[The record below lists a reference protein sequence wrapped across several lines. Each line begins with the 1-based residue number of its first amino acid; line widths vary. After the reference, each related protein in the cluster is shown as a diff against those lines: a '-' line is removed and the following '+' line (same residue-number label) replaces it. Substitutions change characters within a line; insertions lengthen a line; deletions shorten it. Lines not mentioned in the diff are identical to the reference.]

1 MPRQASERGEYNR
14 GIEVIRGVTFQERPA
29 TCARTIRIPA
39 ERGEILVTNSGQSQ
53 ELDPQLEVTVAD
65 VAANRNAIS
74 QLVDVRELD
83 EWHEGRIA
91 GGKLIPMSE
100 FATRVNEID
109 PTQPIIVYCRS
120 GGRSLMVAEA
130 LQNAGFD
137 ARSMA
142 GGILE
147 WERLGYPVER

>member
-1 MPRQASERGEYNR
+1 M
-14 GIEVIRGVTFQERPA
+14 
-29 TCARTIRIPA
+29 
-39 ERGEILVTNSGQSQ
+39 TNSGQSQ

-100 FATRVNEID
+100 LATRVNEID
-109 PTQPIIVYCRS
+109 PTLPIIVYCRS

>member
-1 MPRQASERGEYNR
+1 MLGGGSQTPEIDPR
-14 GIEVIRGVTFQERPA
+14 
-29 TCARTIRIPA
+29 
-39 ERGEILVTNSGQSQ
+39 
-53 ELDPQLEVTVAD
+53 LEVTVAE
-65 VAANRNAIS
+65 VATNRDSIP

-83 EWHEGRIA
+83 EWQEGRIA

-100 FATRVNEID
+100 FAARVEEID
-109 PTQPIIVYCRS
+109 ASQPIIVYCRS

-130 LQNAGFD
+130 LQNAGYD

-147 WERLGYPVER
+147 WESAGHPVER